1 MQHLQK
7 IGGGCQGSP
16 GRKSFRVRTFHF
28 RTVSFISF
36 HFFILHTLLCHGIS
50 SVLLE
55 SIPCGLFPSRRGVA
69 PFRHTRLPRGGSFSV
84 SVNSV
89 LSATSVLIPPLC
101 FTAHSPLLPPVPAIL
116 LSPSRRKS
124 LALS

>member
-16 GRKSFRVRTFHF
+16 GRKSFRIRTFQF
-28 RTVSFISF
+28 RSVSFISF

-69 PFRHTRLPRGGSFSV
+69 PFLPTRLPRGNSFSV

-89 LSATSVLIPPLC
+89 LSAAPLFIPPLL
-101 FTAHSPLLPPVPAIL
+101 FTA
-116 LSPSRRKS
+116 
-124 LALS
+124 

>member
-36 HFFILHTLLCHGIS
+36 HFFILHTLLCNGIS

-55 SIPCGLFPSRRGVA
+55 SIPCALFPSRRGA
-69 PFRHTRLPRGGSFSV
+69 TPFLPPTLPPGHSFSP
-84 SVNSV
+84 SLTSP
-89 LSATSVLIPPLC
+89 LSPTPSLTPPPL
-101 FTAHSPLLPPVPAIL
+101 FPPHRPLP
-116 LSPSRRKS
+116 
-124 LALS
+124 